1 MMGNV
6 RAVPD
11 SFESDVVAEID
22 RRLAG
27 VADTENVAIP
37 WAIESGSRAWG
48 FPSPDSDYDCRF
60 LYIRSADA
68 YLSPWLDRDV
78 IETPLDKVY
87 DVKGWDLRKAMQLL
101 VKGNASVNEW
111 LRSPH
116 VYTGESSFRADLLA
130 LADRV
135 VDHDAVGRHY
145 THVGR
150 GQWDR
155 HAGGAEMPLKTIFYA
170 LRPAASVRW
179 LQQRPEASTPPM
191 ELVPLLVE
199 SGAPAEVLDL
209 VAELIALKAV
219 THEMGDGVAPPPLV
233 AYISDSLSVGETLFS
248 HQVEPDRDDRRREA
262 AAFFRLAVA
271 AYAPQPRPV

>member
-1 MMGNV
+1 MIGNI
-6 RAVPD
+6 RALPE
-11 SFESDVVAEID
+11 SFDPGVVAEID

-87 DVKGWDLRKAMQLL
+87 DVKGWDLRKAIQLL

-116 VYTGESSFRADLLA
+116 VYTGESSFRAGLLA

-135 VDHDAVGRHY
+135 ADHDAVGRHY

-150 GQWDR
+150 GQWER
-155 HAGGAEMPLKTIFYA
+155 HAGGAEIPLKTIFYA

-199 SGAPAEVLDL
+199 SGAAADVLDL
-209 VAELIALKAV
+209 VTELIALKAV
-219 THEMGDGVAPPPLV
+219 THEMGQGVAPRPLA
-233 AYISDSLSVGETLFS
+233 AYISEALDFGETLFS
-248 HQVEPDRDDRRREA
+248 QEVEPDSEDRRREA
-262 AAFFRLAVA
+262 AAFFRSAVA
-271 AYAPQPRPV
+271 AYAR